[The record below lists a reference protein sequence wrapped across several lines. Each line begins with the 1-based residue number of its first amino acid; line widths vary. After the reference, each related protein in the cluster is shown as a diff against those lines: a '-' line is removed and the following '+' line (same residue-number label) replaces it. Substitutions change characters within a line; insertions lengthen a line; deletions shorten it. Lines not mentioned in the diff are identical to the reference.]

1 MRVTVVH
8 VIQTLPK
15 DQPHRLSCVSVVRF
29 VLHYRV
35 ITRAQKSQS
44 FLSGSPLSLGRTSP
58 AEAVNWMVL
67 FRETSACV
75 TVFVHG
81 VCRRLPE
88 VTWMCGS
95 GKDAHFHPYRPFR
108 HVYTWKCLLY
118 LMQMAVPN
126 VALRNWQYIEDMH
139 YFCWCLSIIHDSWCG
154 KLSVIKAYN
163 MFVCVCGSAINTTEW
178 NTTVTCW

>member
-15 DQPHRLSCVSVVRF
+15 DQPHRLSCVSVVCF

-44 FLSGSPLSLGRTSP
+44 FLSVLLWVWGGRHRLRLLTEWCCSGKRVLAWLYSCMVC
-58 AEAVNWMVL
+58 AE
-67 FRETSACV
+67 
-75 TVFVHG
+75 G
-81 VCRRLPE
+81 
-88 VTWMCGS
+88 TWMCGS

-139 YFCWCLSIIHDSWCG
+139 YFCWCLSIIHDCWCG